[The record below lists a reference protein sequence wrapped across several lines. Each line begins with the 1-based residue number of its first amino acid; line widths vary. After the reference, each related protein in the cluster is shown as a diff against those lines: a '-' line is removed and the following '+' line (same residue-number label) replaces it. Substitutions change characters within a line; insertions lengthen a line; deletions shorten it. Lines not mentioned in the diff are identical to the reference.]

1 MNTGF
6 AVMER
11 TGIEPVTSGLQILS
25 GAGQVGSLGVGMW
38 EVRDWEPSHASR
50 DTGGGPPDLTRI

>member
-11 TGIEPVTSGLQILS
+11 TGIEPVTSGLQIRS
-25 GAGQVGSLGVGMW
+25 EAGHAWSLRVGLRRL
-38 EVRDWEPSHASR
+38 RDWELSHASR
-50 DTGGGPPDLTRI
+50 GTGDGHPDLTQI